1 MGKRYWKPV
10 CIVSGRNWNRTFYNL
25 SWEQNLMRDKII
37 RIKWNDAL
45 LLDEAIESE
54 LSNAQGLY
62 YLSRVFGEN
71 ETSLYLGIAT
81 KHNTI
86 RNRLKS
92 HRDSWLKLYRG
103 KLYVRIGHITYPRN
117 ADASVID
124 HAESAIVYEQKDI
137 FYENTSKTK
146 TYSYTDLYRIENE
159 GDIFELKPTIRMH
172 EQE

>member
-1 MGKRYWKPV
+1 
-10 CIVSGRNWNRTFYNL
+10 
-25 SWEQNLMRDKII
+25 MRDKII

-71 ETSLYLGIAT
+71 ETSLYLDIAT